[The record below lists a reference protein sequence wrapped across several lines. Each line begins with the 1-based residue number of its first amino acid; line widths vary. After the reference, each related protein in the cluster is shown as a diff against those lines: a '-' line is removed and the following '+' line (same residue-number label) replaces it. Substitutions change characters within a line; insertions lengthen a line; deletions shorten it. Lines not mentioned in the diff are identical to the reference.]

1 MSTLETNL
9 IQPSSGTTLTV
20 GASGDTITVP
30 SGATITNSGT
40 ATGFP
45 GMWEFISQSTASSS
59 SEIDFTSFSTDFKDF
74 CVEIQSCRHG
84 TDNVYPEFRIFD
96 SGGSLVSSSSPGY
109 QWVYHGRSTS
119 VYSTAQNSSQG
130 EIRYAPQIGN
140 AGSEGL
146 NGFIYLYNV
155 HDTGDQYKQFMF
167 MNSSQNTSGNIQITH
182 GCAGYKAS
190 AAPIS
195 GIRLFPSSGNIAVGN
210 FALYGRKRA

>member
-9 IQPSSGTTLTV
+9 VQPSSGTSLTL
-20 GASGDTITVP
+20 GASGDTITIP
-30 SGATITNSGT
+30 SGAAT
-40 ATGFP
+40 AGFP

-59 SEIDFTSFSTDFKDF
+59 SAIDFTNFSTDFKDF

-84 TDNVYPEFRIFD
+84 TDNTYPHFRIFD
-96 SGGSLVSSSSPGY
+96 SGGSVVSSSSPGY

-130 EIRYAPQIGN
+130 EITYAPQIGN

-167 MNSSQNTSGNIQITH
+167 MNSSHNTSGNIQITH
-182 GCAGYKAS
+182 GCGAYKVS
-190 AAPIS
+190 AATIS
-195 GIRLFPSSGNIAVGN
+195 GIKLLTSSGNIAEGN

>member
-9 IQPSSGTTLTV
+9 VQPATGTSLTL
-20 GASGDTITVP
+20 GASGDTITIP
-30 SGATITNSGT
+30 SGVAT
-40 ATGFP
+40 AGFP
-45 GMWEFISQSTASSS
+45 GMWEFISQATASSS
-59 SEIDFTSFSTDFKDF
+59 SQIDFTSFSTDFKDF
-74 CVEIQSCRHG
+74 CVEIQSCRYG

-195 GIRLFPSSGNIAVGN
+195 GIRLFPSSGNIAEGN